1 MTGVILGHDASQNR
15 QWEGNTCID
24 ESNGKDCSEWQS
36 TGRSVSQ
43 GYSVDPHKDEG
54 GWNGEESGSEEY
66 AANPCL
72 AAHLEVK
79 PSRDEATDGTSQ
91 AVKHNHTGK
100 DGSTASGRD
109 NICQCQNE

>member
-1 MTGVILGHDASQNR
+1 MTGVILSHDASQNR

-24 ESNGKDCSEWQS
+24 ESNGKDCSEWQC

-54 GWNGEESGSEEY
+54 GWNGEEPGSEEY

-100 DGSTASGRD
+100 DGSTTSGRD
-109 NICQCQNE
+109 NICQCQDE